1 MTLPA
6 LSLIRREYLRWIRAP
21 TWVISGLM
29 SPILYLLLFGQAF
42 DLGKLLP
49 PGVPAS
55 ALSRALFGAP
65 DYFSYFAVGMVAFA
79 SVTAAMF
86 SGTGVIFDK
95 QLGILQRILSTPISR
110 RSVFLSSL
118 VFRGILTLIPAFL
131 VVGFALLLAHVPDVA
146 GLRVGSGVTVL
157 DGAQFLVAALLLSV
171 AFTALFL
178 SFGFAARRIESYFG
192 VVTILQLPIL
202 LTSNAMYPVSIM
214 PAWLQYL
221 VGVNPISLAVNIM
234 RMSLFGTA
242 GYAYSAGV
250 YFAGLLAWAAL
261 FVGLALLLASRA
273 LRTDAAAAPGGS
285 ALSQALAES

>member
-1 MTLPA
+1 MMLPMA
-6 LSLIRREYLRWIRAP
+6 SLIRREYLRWIRAP

-42 DLGKLLP
+42 NLGKLLP
-49 PGVPAS
+49 PGTPAA
-55 ALSRALFGAP
+55 ALSHVLSGAP
-65 DYFSYFAVGMVAFA
+65 NYFSYFAVGMVAFA

-86 SGTGVIFDK
+86 SGTGIIFDK

-131 VVGFALLLAHVPDVA
+131 VVGFALLLADVPNVA
-146 GLRVGSGVTVL
+146 GLTVGSGVTVL
-157 DGAQFLVAALLLSV
+157 DGVQFLAAALVLSV

-178 SFGFAARRIESYFG
+178 SFGFAAQRIESYFG

-202 LTSNAMYPVSIM
+202 LTSNAMYPTSIM
-214 PAWLQYL
+214 PTWLQYL
-221 VGVNPISLAVNIM
+221 VGFNPISLAVNIM

-242 GYAYSAGV
+242 GYTYSAGI

-261 FVGLALLLASRA
+261 FVGLALFLASRA
-273 LRTDAAAAPGGS
+273 LRTNPAASPAGS
-285 ALSQALAES
+285 ALSQAIAE

>member
-1 MTLPA
+1 MMLPA
-6 LSLIRREYLRWIRAP
+6 FSLIRREYLRWIRAP

-49 PGVPAS
+49 PGTPPGVLTS
-55 ALSRALFGAP
+55 ALSGAP
-65 DYFSYFAVGMVAFA
+65 SYFSYFAVGMVAFA

-86 SGTGVIFDK
+86 SGTGIIFDK

-118 VFRGILTLIPAFL
+118 VFRGMLTLIPAFL

-146 GLRVGSGVTVL
+146 GLTVGRGVTPL
-157 DGAQFLVAALLLSV
+157 DALQFLAAALVLSV

-178 SFGFAARRIESYFG
+178 SFGFAAQRIESYFG

-202 LTSNAMYPVSIM
+202 LTSNAMYPTSIM
-214 PAWLQYL
+214 PSWLQYL
-221 VGVNPISLAVNIM
+221 VGFNPISLAVNVM
-234 RMSLFGTA
+234 RMSLFGSA
-242 GYAYSAGV
+242 GYTYGAWV
-250 YFAGLLAWAAL
+250 YLLGLLAWAVL
-261 FVGLALLLASRA
+261 FVALALLLASRA
-273 LRTDAAAAPGGS
+273 LRTGGGPTGS
-285 ALSQALAES
+285 ALSQAIAE

>member
-1 MTLPA
+1 MILPA
-6 LSLIRREYLRWIRAP
+6 FSLIRREYLRWIRAP

-49 PGVPAS
+49 AGTPAS
-55 ALSRALFGAP
+55 VLANVLSGAP
-65 DYFSYFAVGMVAFA
+65 NYFSYFAVGMVAFA

-86 SGTGVIFDK
+86 SGTGIIFDK

-118 VFRGILTLIPAFL
+118 VFRGMLTLIPAFL
-131 VVGFALLLAHVPDVA
+131 VVGFAFLLVDVPGVA
-146 GLRVGSGVTVL
+146 GLSVRSGVTVL
-157 DGAQFLVAALLLSV
+157 DGVQFLVAALILSV
-171 AFTALFL
+171 AFTSLFL
-178 SFGFAARRIESYFG
+178 SFGFAAQRIESYFG

-214 PAWLQYL
+214 PTWLQYL
-221 VGVNPISLAVNIM
+221 VGFNPISLAVNVM

-242 GYAYSAGV
+242 GYPYSAGV
-250 YFAGLLAWAAL
+250 YLLGLLAWAGLFIAL
-261 FVGLALLLASRA
+261 AMVLAAKALSTDVGP
-273 LRTDAAAAPGGS
+273 TGS
-285 ALSQALAES
+285 ALSQAIAE

>member
-1 MTLPA
+1 MSFPA
-6 LSLIRREYLRWIRAP
+6 ISLIRREYLRWIRAP

-49 PGVPAS
+49 PGTPAAALAQ
-55 ALSRALFGAP
+55 ALSGAP
-65 DYFSYFAVGMVAFA
+65 NYFSYFAVGMVAFA

-86 SGTGVIFDK
+86 SGTGIIFDK

-110 RSVFLSSL
+110 RSVFLASL
-118 VFRGILTLIPAFL
+118 GFRGILTLIPAFL

-146 GLRVGSGVTVL
+146 GLSLGAHVTAL
-157 DGAQFLVAALLLSV
+157 DGVQFLVAALVLSV

-178 SFGFAARRIESYFG
+178 SFGFAAQRIESYFG

-214 PAWLQYL
+214 PTWLQYL
-221 VGVNPISLAVNIM
+221 VGFNPISLAVNVM
-234 RMSLFGTA
+234 RMSLFGTSGYPYAA
-242 GYAYSAGV
+242 GIYL
-250 YFAGLLAWAAL
+250 AGLLAWAAL

-273 LRTDAAAAPGGS
+273 LRTDVATPGGS
-285 ALSQALAES
+285 ALSAAIAE

>member
-1 MTLPA
+1 MTWPA
-6 LSLIRREYLRWIRAP
+6 FSLIRREFLRWIRAP

-42 DLGKLLP
+42 NLGKLLP
-49 PGVPAS
+49 PGTPAS
-55 ALSRALFGAP
+55 ALSQVLSGAP

-118 VFRGILTLIPAFL
+118 IFRGILTLIPAFL

-146 GLRVGSGVTVL
+146 GLTVGSGVGIL
-157 DGAQFLVAALLLSV
+157 NALAFLVAALVLSV

-178 SFGFAARRIESYFG
+178 SFGFAAQRIESYFG

-202 LTSNAMYPVSIM
+202 LTSNAMYPVNIM
-214 PAWLQYL
+214 PTWLQYV

-234 RMSLFGTA
+234 RMSLFGAT
-242 GYAYSAGV
+242 GYPYSVVV
-250 YFAGLLAWAAL
+250 YLAGLLVWAGL

-273 LRTDAAAAPGGS
+273 LRTDVVASHQGS
-285 ALSQALAES
+285 ALSHAIAES

>member
-1 MTLPA
+1 MMLPMF
-6 LSLIRREYLRWIRAP
+6 SLIRREFIRWIRAP

-42 DLGKLLP
+42 NLGKLLP
-49 PGVPAS
+49 PGTPAS
-55 ALSRALFGAP
+55 ALSSALSGAP

-86 SGTGVIFDK
+86 SGTGIIFDK
-95 QLGILQRILSTPISR
+95 QLGILQRILSTPITR

-118 VFRGILTLIPAFL
+118 TFRGILTLIPAFL
-131 VVGFALLLAHVPDVA
+131 VVGFALLLTHVPNVA
-146 GLRVGSGVTVL
+146 GLTVGSGVSVL
-157 DGAQFLVAALLLSV
+157 DAADFVVAALILSI

-178 SFGFAARRIESYFG
+178 SFGFAAQRIESYFG

-214 PAWLQYL
+214 PSWLQYI
-221 VGVNPISLAVNIM
+221 VGVNPISLAVNVM

-242 GYAYSAGV
+242 GYPYSVAV
-250 YFAGLLAWAAL
+250 YLAGLVGWAAL

-273 LRTDAAAAPGGS
+273 LRTDIGPNRAS
-285 ALSQALAES
+285 ALSQAIAES

>member
-1 MTLPA
+1 MMLPVT
-6 LSLIRREYLRWIRAP
+6 SLVRREYLRWIRAP

-49 PGVPAS
+49 PGTPAS
-55 ALSRALFGAP
+55 ALSQVLSGAP
-65 DYFSYFAVGMVAFA
+65 NYFSYFAVGMVAFA

-86 SGTGVIFDK
+86 SGTGIIFDK

-131 VVGFALLLAHVPDVA
+131 VVGFALLLAYVPDVA
-146 GLRVGSGVTVL
+146 GLTVSSGVTAL
-157 DGAQFLVAALLLSV
+157 SGAQFLGAALVLSV

-178 SFGFAARRIESYFG
+178 SFGFAAQRIESYFG

-202 LTSNAMYPVSIM
+202 LTSNAMYPTSIM
-214 PAWLQYL
+214 PTWLQYL
-221 VGVNPISLAVNIM
+221 VGFNPISLAVNIM
-234 RMSLFGTA
+234 RMSLFGAA
-242 GYAYSAGV
+242 GYPYSAGI
-250 YFAGLLAWAAL
+250 YFAGLLAWTAL

-273 LRTDAAAAPGGS
+273 LRANPAASPSGS
-285 ALSQALAES
+285 ALSQAIAE

>member
-1 MTLPA
+1 MMLPT

-42 DLGKLLP
+42 NLGKLLP
-49 PGVPAS
+49 PGTPAS
-55 ALSRALFGAP
+55 ALASVLFGAP

-86 SGTGVIFDK
+86 SGTGIIFDK

-118 VFRGILTLIPAFL
+118 VFRGMLTLIPAFL
-131 VVGFALLLAHVPDVA
+131 VVGFALLLAHVPNVA
-146 GLRVGSGVTVL
+146 GLSLGSSVSAL
-157 DGAQFLVAALLLSV
+157 DGVQFLAAALVLSI
-171 AFTALFL
+171 AFTSLFL
-178 SFGFAARRIESYFG
+178 SFGFAAQRIESYFG

-202 LTSNAMYPVSIM
+202 LTSNAMYPVNIM
-214 PAWLQYL
+214 PAWLQYI
-221 VGVNPISLAVNIM
+221 VGVNPISLAVNVM

-242 GYAYSAGV
+242 GYPYSVGV
-250 YFAGLLAWAAL
+250 YFAGLLGWAIL
-261 FVGLALLLASRA
+261 FVGLAFLLASRA
-273 LRTDAAAAPGGS
+273 LRTDVVSSSQAS
-285 ALSQALAES
+285 ALSQAIAES